1 MKKSMSICEV
11 VGNVEAKILDGKA
24 VEGFAQAIS
33 LLGGCQVSQLATAI
47 AENERIIRTFFFI
60 LENWWMDMPLT
71 LLCLELL
78 NSVILNCEKSA
89 LERVT
94 RGIFDRLAAIL
105 RETKREQESES
116 MFQTVFNVVFN
127 LVQIVSDQNVIGS
140 VGADWHLFI
149 DLYIVS
155 GAPQR
160 SKIATVL
167 HHISKC
173 DVPAEDAGFL
183 DGLASILITDDVNPL
198 VSAFSEQ
205 IERFSERGLQSA
217 VPTSVTERCL
227 TSMLLLDDARNC
239 SALISAVRKLC
250 AHEVHRTVL
259 MEYDIDF
266 NIILFNIYDEE
277 VESGLT
283 SLFDLVEKSPS
294 PPAQAFKN
302 RIIEAVKGIS
312 ARKSRR
318 LQALSRQVESGHAEP
333 RRVAQVRTLT
343 PEMEESFRRIY
354 ARHFEANMSSSGT
367 L

>member
-1 MKKSMSICEV
+1 MSICEV

-24 VEGFAQAIS
+24 VEGFAEAIS

-94 RGIFDRLAAIL
+94 RG
-105 RETKREQESES
+105 
-116 MFQTVFNVVFN
+116 

-277 VESGLT
+277 VESDLT

-302 RIIEAVKGIS
+302 RIIVVS
-312 ARKSRR
+312 ATSRT
-318 LQALSRQVESGHAEP
+318 SEN
-333 RRVAQVRTLT
+333 LT
-343 PEMEESFRRIY
+343 IYLLFVHFRENFT
-354 ARHFEANMSSSGT
+354 ASP
-367 L
+367 